1 VPTSDIT
8 IQKHHSV
15 LPYSKIDD
23 RAMTLTM
30 TMTMTMTLTMT
41 LTIRT
46 LTMTMTMTMTK
57 TLTMTLTMTN
67 AICTSVRHQPLQKDV
82 LGQNS

>member
-1 VPTSDIT
+1 
-8 IQKHHSV
+8 
-15 LPYSKIDD
+15 
-23 RAMTLTM
+23 MTL
-30 TMTMTMTLTMT
+30 
-41 LTIRT
+41 T